1 MVYFTVLNDLDSKI
15 DLEMCIRDREGGAQ
29 GGIHC
34 NSARQRRLCQNP
46 GRLESAAKGDSAR
59 SGGVPDFVVAS
70 LRGKSETKTVGYY
83 LSVAGQ

>member
-1 MVYFTVLNDLDSKI
+1 MK
-15 DLEMCIRDREGGAQ
+15 EGGAQ

-46 GRLESAAKGDSAR
+46 RRLESAAKGDYAR
-59 SGGVPDFVVAS
+59 SGGVPDFVVAL
-70 LRGKSETKTVGYY
+70 LRGKREAKTVGYY